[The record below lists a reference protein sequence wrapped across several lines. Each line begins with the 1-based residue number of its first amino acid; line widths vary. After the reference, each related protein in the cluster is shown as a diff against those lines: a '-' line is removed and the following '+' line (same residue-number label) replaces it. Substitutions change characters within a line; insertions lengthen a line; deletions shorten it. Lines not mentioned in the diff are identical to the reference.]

1 MNAAHWTALLSAVLG
16 AAGTI
21 ILFFN
26 SWTLQPHA
34 GTFLSGPN
42 RQADNARTNAR
53 NRRMVLWQ
61 KFGLVLLCLS
71 FAAQGIAVFL
81 A

>member
-1 MNAAHWTALLSAVLG
+1 MTAAHCTLLSAFLG
-16 AAGTI
+16 FAGTI

-34 GTFLSGPN
+34 GAFLSGQG
-42 RQADNARTNAR
+42 RLADNARTNVK
-53 NRRMVLWQ
+53 NRRMVFWQ
-61 KFGLVLLCLS
+61 RFGLVLLCLS
-71 FAAQGIAVFL
+71 FVAQGIAVFL